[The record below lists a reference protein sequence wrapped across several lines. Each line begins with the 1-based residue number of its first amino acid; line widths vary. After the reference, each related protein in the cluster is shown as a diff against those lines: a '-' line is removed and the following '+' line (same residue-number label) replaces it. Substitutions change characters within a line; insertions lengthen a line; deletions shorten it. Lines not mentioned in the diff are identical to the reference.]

1 MLKKNRQL
9 RRSNMTTLR
18 DLIRTDIK
26 LFFSHYYI
34 EADSEELLGEIME
47 TIKAEKLL
55 AQLR

>member
-1 MLKKNRQL
+1 
-9 RRSNMTTLR
+9 MTTLR